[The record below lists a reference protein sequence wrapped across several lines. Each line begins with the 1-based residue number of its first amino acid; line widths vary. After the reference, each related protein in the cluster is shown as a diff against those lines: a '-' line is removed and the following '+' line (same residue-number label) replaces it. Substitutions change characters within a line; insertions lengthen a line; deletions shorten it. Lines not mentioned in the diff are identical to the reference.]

1 MSKFYLLKITLNG
14 VTPSI
19 WRTFTVP
26 ADISLDRLHDVIQ
39 IVMGWDDSHLHQ
51 FTFKKRVFT
60 EFPSSIEDEDES
72 EVRLSELLTKRKNT
86 LTYTYDFGDD
96 WEHTLFLEDS
106 DFKPAGP
113 DMLFECF
120 AGENTCPP
128 EDCGGSYQYQRMI
141 DAMKNPAKNP
151 QDFEEYSEV
160 LDIADNVT
168 PDDFKEFI
176 RFFDPDA
183 VTSALMLYARWSRER
198 PLPLFNDDLLY

>member
-1 MSKFYLLKITLNG
+1 MSKFYLLKITLNN

-19 WRTFTVP
+19 WRTFVVP

-60 EFPSSIEDEDES
+60 EFPSSAEDEDES
-72 EVRLSELLTKRKNT
+72 EVRLSELLKKRKNT

-106 DFKPAGP
+106 DFKPEDP
-113 DMLFECF
+113 NILYECF
-120 AGENTCPP
+120 AGENACPP

-141 DAMKNPAKNP
+141 DAMNDPKKNQK
-151 QDFEEYSEV
+151 DFEEFSEV
-160 LDIADNVT
+160 LDLAEEVT
-168 PDDFKEFI
+168 LNDFKQSI
-176 RFFDPDA
+176 RFFDADA

-198 PLPLFNDDLLY
+198 PLPLFNDESFY